1 MTNDKN
7 VHEFVKQAYASVA
20 KSSSCCSTSKSC
32 CGSKA
37 ADSHVIPE
45 SELGLSCGDPV
56 AFSQIKA
63 GDTILD
69 LGSGGGKDVFT
80 AAMIAGPAGLVIGVD
95 MTDEMLDL
103 AKKNALAFKT
113 RTGLDNVEFRKGYI
127 EDLPVDNSS
136 IDVVISNCVINLS
149 PDKPQVFREV
159 FRVLKPGGRM
169 VVSDIVLN
177 RELPESLKNN
187 QTLYSGCI
195 AGALLKEDY
204 LDAIRSAG
212 FGTLEIVKDIEWS
225 TSQAGDDPITGRL
238 GDILLEVSASSITVI
253 AAKNPAD

>member
-7 VHEFVKQAYASVA
+7 VHEFVKEAYASVA
-20 KSSSCCSTSKSC
+20 KSSSCCAPSQSC

-37 ADSHVIPE
+37 VDSHLIPE

-56 AFSQIKA
+56 AFSQIKT
-63 GDTILD
+63 GDIILD

-80 AAMIAGPAGLVIGVD
+80 AAMITGPTGLVIGVD

-127 EDLPVDNSS
+127 EELPVDDSS
-136 IDVVISNCVINLS
+136 IDLVISNCVINLS

-159 FRVLKPGGRM
+159 FRILKPGGRM

-177 RELPESLKNN
+177 RELPESLKSN
-187 QTLYSGCI
+187 QILYAGCI
-195 AGALLKEDY
+195 AGALLREDY

-212 FGTLEIVKDIEWS
+212 FGTLNVIKEIEWS
-225 TSQAGDDPITGRL
+225 TSQAGDDPITRRL
-238 GDILLEVSASSITVI
+238 GDILLEVSASSITI
-253 AAKNPAD
+253 MAEKNSTD